1 MLVRIADPYSNLDNC
16 ESRKGDGGLL
26 VTRGLISYSP
36 HLGCNGI
43 LNVGEGNGLNLA
55 TWPNMVVV
63 VQIPRAMPLAMLY
76 MALGQKTLG
85 CFALPGTALYMAFGH
100 GFVRQRRWSI

>member
-1 MLVRIADPYSNLDNC
+1 MLVRIADPYSDLDNC

-26 VTRGLISYSP
+26 VTRRS
-36 HLGCNGI
+36 LGGNGI
-43 LNVGEGNGLNLA
+43 LDVGEGNGLNLA